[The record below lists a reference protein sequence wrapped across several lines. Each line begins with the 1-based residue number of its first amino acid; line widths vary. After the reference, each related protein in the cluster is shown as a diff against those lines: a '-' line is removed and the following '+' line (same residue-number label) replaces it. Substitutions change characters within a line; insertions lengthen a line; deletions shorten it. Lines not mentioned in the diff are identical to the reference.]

1 MQSERKKWDAR
12 YQDSQDE
19 RPEPDPYLIEAYTK
33 FVSPLF
39 PRQGRAL
46 DVAGGMGRHAIWLA
60 RQGWYTTLLDISP
73 VALDA
78 ARKWSSGEHLRLE
91 FVEADLDDYLLP
103 EDAFDLITV
112 FNFLQRSLFLS
123 LQQCL
128 CPGGV
133 IIYKTRMPVHNGCG
147 CAGHTGLP
155 TSSRRVAAYLFRV
168 WNRGLPYR
176 EQPARPH
183 RRTGCP
189 QTSVMTSLI
198 YC

>member
-133 IIYKTRMPVHNGCG
+133 IIYKTRMRSTTD
-147 CAGHTGLP
+147 AGAPDTLDYLLHPGELP
-155 TSSRRVAAYLFRV
+155 LIFSGFGIVDY
-168 WNRGLPYR
+168 
-176 EQPARPH
+176 
-183 RRTGCP
+183 RTGSSP
-189 QTSVMTSLI
+189 RGPIAALVARKPL
-198 YC
+198 